1 MTANHIRFLLRTLI
15 SSQMRLN
22 PRSQFLK
29 TAGDILAKA
38 GRYEEAFLCWD
49 KAYELDPSDIAC
61 LFSKAETLAGIGETE
76 QAIAEF
82 ENILRW
88 LEKHEYNLDIE
99 GVYPRRRMEEL
110 RHSR

>member
-1 MTANHIRFLLRTLI
+1 
-15 SSQMRLN
+15 MRLN